1 MNYTTLSTSFYDPIL
16 ARMLNADPGIYPAE
30 QRESGIPDPTSAQ
43 DFYRQTQTESLI
55 LIQPEVMFHMKNMGW
70 VGVINVKKIGDVT
83 SAAFFDASTGKFL
96 GWHGS
101 YIKGVP
107 NNNTFQFQ
115 HFLNQ

>member
-1 MNYTTLSTSFYDPIL
+1 
-16 ARMLNADPGIYPAE
+16 MLNADPGIYPAE
-30 QRESGIPDPTSAQ
+30 QRESGMFDPSFSQ
-43 DFYRQTQTESLI
+43 DFNRQTQTESLI

-96 GWHGS
+96 GWHDS

-107 NNNTFQFQ
+107 NNDT
-115 HFLNQ
+115 LSVSEVISLRI